1 MGLSKK
7 AKIIITS
14 AVCVTVVVAV
24 ILCAVILSSNKRTV
38 MKYGSYRVTEDMYE
52 FWMSEYKRDILKSF
66 KGAKDTD
73 EFWDSISASGKTH
86 EQYFTDMIDYYIM
99 QKLVASAVF
108 DSQGYTL
115 SNEARQEIANTLSDI
130 CEYVA
135 DGDEDK
141 FNEIA
146 GQYGIDYDG
155 YKNLLIYDYRLTYLW
170 SIMYG
175 SGTTGLSTTELDEF
189 YNETYDRVKIV
200 VIYTERD
207 FKRDTD
213 ASPLLDKNGQYQWE
227 KYTPDEKAEKLALVE
242 TMKGEIASGSM
253 SEEKFTSYWENENRD
268 VTSGKYQDG
277 YYMSKY
283 SVYDSQVIKKSAE
296 LSVGEIGVV
305 ELDDENGS
313 VMFIKRY
320 ENKPHAYADALY
332 SESEWFES
340 FYYRATEHFF
350 AKMLD
355 SYTSGI
361 EIDYEV
367 KSQIKLRDV
376 KTNKDF

>member
-7 AKIIITS
+7 TKIIITS
-14 AVCVTVVVAV
+14 IISVTVIVAL
-24 ILCAVILSSNKRTV
+24 ILCAVLLSSNKKTV

-66 KGAKDTD
+66 RGASDTD
-73 EFWDSISASGKTH
+73 EFWDSISASGKTY

-99 QKLVASAVF
+99 QKLVASAIF
-108 DSQGYTL
+108 DSEGYTL
-115 SNEARQEIANTLSDI
+115 SNEARQEIADTLSEI

-141 FNEIA
+141 FNEVLA
-146 GQYGIDYDG
+146 QYGIDYDG

-175 SGTTGLSTTELDEF
+175 SGTTGLSTAELDEF
-189 YNETYDRVKIV
+189 YNETYDLVKIV

-207 FKRDTD
+207 FKRDTNAKPVLNND
-213 ASPLLDKNGQYQWE
+213 GSYIWE
-227 KYTPDEKAEKLALVE
+227 AYDENMKAEKLALVE
-242 TMKGEIASGSM
+242 TMKSEIASGTM
-253 SEEKFTSYWENENRD
+253 TEDRFTSYWENENRD
-268 VTSGKYQDG
+268 ITSGLYQDG

-283 SVYDSQVIKKSAE
+283 SVYDSAVIKKAAE
-296 LSVGEIGVV
+296 LSVGEIGIV

-320 ENKPHAYADALY
+320 ENKAHAYADSTY
-332 SESEWFES
+332 SDSEWFED
-340 FYYRATEHFF
+340 FYYHATEHFF
-350 AKMLD
+350 SEMLD
-355 SYTSGI
+355 SYAPEI
-361 EIDYEV
+361 EINYDV
-367 KSQIKLRDV
+367 KSKIRLRDV